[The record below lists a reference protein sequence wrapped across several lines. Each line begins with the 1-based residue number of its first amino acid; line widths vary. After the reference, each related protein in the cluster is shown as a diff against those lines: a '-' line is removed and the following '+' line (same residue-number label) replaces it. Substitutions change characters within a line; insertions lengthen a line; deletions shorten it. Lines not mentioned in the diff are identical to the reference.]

1 MGAQYDEMSDD
12 DLRRM
17 AASMPNAH
25 AWISD
30 QGSHFTMWDD
40 QVPYFRESLPFLK
53 SA

>member
-30 QGSHFTMWDD
+30 KGSHFTMWDD